1 MFINESVNEHKI
13 TTDQKE
19 DRYCARVSAILFQG
33 CVEKSVIRAQAL
45 LWGKIEAL
53 FQGFTNPFGQGRS
66 FINKARVDLH

>member
-19 DRYCARVSAILFQG
+19 DRCCARVSAILMQ
-33 CVEKSVIRAQAL
+33 VVWKRPVIRAQAL

-66 FINKARVDLH
+66 FINKTRVDLH